1 MMLKVRAMYLQH
13 HVTCLTLFRSQHST
27 GWGDKEQRKLQ
38 VHWFPEDIGMEVGR
52 AGCHRKNVT
61 PFRLLTSRPPFPHYT
76 NKWKQSVPSTPWM
89 IASACRCILFCSSII
104 AKGFHYLDPTE
115 SLIFLSVSWPVLP
128 AWRCVLFT
136 SGAIKF
142 LTCVSCES
150 CS

>member
-1 MMLKVRAMYLQH
+1 MILKVRAMYLQH
-13 HVTCLTLFRSQHST
+13 HVKHLTLFRSQHST
-27 GWGDKEQRKLQ
+27 GWRDKVQRTLQ
-38 VHWFPEDIGMEVGR
+38 VHWFPEDVGMEVGR

-61 PFRLLTSRPPFPHYT
+61 PLCLLTSHPPYPNYK
-76 NKWKQSVPSTPWM
+76 NKWKQSAPPTPWM
-89 IASACRCILFCSSII
+89 ISSACRCILFCSSII

-136 SGAIKF
+136 RGAIKF
-142 LTCVSCES
+142 LIRASCES